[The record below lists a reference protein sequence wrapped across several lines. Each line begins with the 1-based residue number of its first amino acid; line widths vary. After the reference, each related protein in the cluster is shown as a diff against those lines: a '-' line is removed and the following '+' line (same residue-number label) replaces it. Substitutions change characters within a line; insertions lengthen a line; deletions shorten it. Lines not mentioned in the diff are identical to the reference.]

1 MTRGGRAAVVLL
13 AAVLAGCKAETA
25 PPDRTTPAA
34 STPPAEHAASPG
46 QTGPCD
52 AAETQLELTR
62 CWTDA
67 RHAAESK
74 AQAAFAALADRVHR
88 RNDTDLDR
96 QFQTADE
103 RWTAFVEAQCSAQT
117 ALYKGGSMAALE
129 DAHCRADLAEQR
141 RQQLEAARVDSSR

>member
-1 MTRGGRAAVVLL
+1 MTRGGRVAVVLL
-13 AAVLAGCKAETA
+13 AMALAGCKGETA
-25 PPDRTTPAA
+25 PPDRTPPAA
-34 STPPAEHAASPG
+34 ATLPAEHAAAPV
-46 QTGPCD
+46 QGPCD
-52 AAETQLELTR
+52 AAATQLELTR

-74 AQAAFAALADRVHR
+74 AQADFAAMAALVHR

-103 RWTAFVEAQCSAQT
+103 RWTAYVEAQCSAQA

-141 RQQLEAARVDSSR
+141 RRQLEAARAASSR